1 MKRLYTIEAVVVAA
15 LVVLFYHPLLRFG
28 SIQSGGDSAN
38 LFWPIKILIQESVW
52 QDRVVPLWNPYSFMG
67 APLAASLQHAVFYPV
82 DWIIYGLF
90 PAHIGLNIGNLF
102 HLVLAGVGAWA
113 WLRIGHRL
121 ERLPA
126 MACGAAFPCCAWFW
140 GQQEHINQVAAISY
154 LPLEALFTWLFL
166 RGRLRGSSFALVYTV
181 LATFQ
186 FMTGHPQEAFYAHLF
201 CGFLV
206 LAKLLFLRQDGPRL
220 GEILRVYTLTGLI
233 AGLLVAVQLLM
244 TMELESHS
252 RRQFKD
258 PLYAISFS
266 MPPDLFSTYLA
277 PHRFGSFRDGY
288 YVRGEGGEVA
298 QEQDGSP
305 MWDRRAYGEYG
316 LYVGVPTL
324 LLALLALADGRRR
337 RLALF
342 LWAVVV
348 LCSLLAMGGNTDP
361 RRLMAG
367 EFTEFP
373 APGWSLHELFLRL
386 CPPAQGFRVPARIVT
401 LSAFSLVTA
410 AALGFAW
417 LLGKLPATGSRQ
429 VLSGAVGAAILLS
442 LYMPSRKEKFHYPV
456 SMEPVFGLQHA
467 TKLSVKPLNE
477 RVFRLTISDDASL
490 IAERHMDT
498 TFARGNPIVNRLL
511 TLQPHM
517 NAPAH
522 VAMVDGYEE
531 GLVPTAR
538 MKDFLYAL
546 NRNMR
551 QRVPDQ
557 QLLTLLGVKYIYTEP
572 EVDQT
577 VYPPIGFG
585 FITISAH
592 ENPAWQGAALWASE
606 TAGIDFSRLDGP
618 WWQGGEPLPDRSHE
632 PVQFGQLRLI
642 PTADRVPLNTIP
654 ESLNGIVV
662 GYQAMETLHGDAVLA
677 LGWYPGWELL
687 TRDGDEPVT
696 FVSAVH
702 ARLPSAASVQYPTK
716 GALRGWKLAF
726 RPFSYRLGLFLSA
739 LGVALWAGLLRFSIA
754 RRRTIPVDL
763 MTSGETIVSTKE

>member
-82 DWIIYGLF
+82 DWVIYGLF

-121 ERLPA
+121 DRLPA
-126 MACGAAFPCCAWFW
+126 IACGAAFPCCAWFW

-166 RGRLRGSSFALVYTV
+166 RGRLQGNAFALVYTL

-206 LAKLLFLRQDGPRL
+206 LAKLLFLRHDGPRF
-220 GEILRVYTLTGLI
+220 GEIIRVYTLTGLI

-288 YVRGEGGEVA
+288 YVRGDGGEVA

-367 EFTEFP
+367 DFTEFP

-417 LLGKLPATGSRQ
+417 LLGMLPATGSRR

-442 LYMPSRKEKFHYPV
+442 LYIPSRKEKFHYPV
-456 SMEPVFGLQHA
+456 SMEPVLLLLKQVRSEA
-467 TKLSVKPLNE
+467 RTLDN
-477 RVFRLTISDDASL
+477 RVFRLTMSDDASL
-490 IAERHMDT
+490 IAERHRDT
-498 TFARGNPIVNRLL
+498 TFSGGNPILRRMMS
-511 TLQPHM
+511 LQPHM
-517 NAPAH
+517 NAAAH
-522 VAMVDGYEE
+522 IPMVDGYEE

-538 MKDFLYAL
+538 MKDFLYAF
-546 NRNMR
+546 NRNFR
-551 QRVPDQ
+551 QFTPDKR
-557 QLLTLLGVKYIYTEP
+557 LLSLLGVRYVYTELP
-572 EVDQT
+572 VDEAA
-577 VYPPIGFG
+577 YPATRSDVGV
-585 FITISAH
+585 AVH
-592 ENPAWQGAALWASE
+592 ENPAATGAVTRAEA
-606 TAGIDFSRLDGP
+606 ARDIDMARLDGP
-618 WWQGGEPLPDRSHE
+618 WWQGGDPLPEIQREAVVYTRATPGGVANRAARTSLPSLNAID
-632 PVQFGQLRLI
+632 VLI
-642 PTADRVPLNTIP
+642 PAEAKENPGD
-654 ESLNGIVV
+654 
-662 GYQAMETLHGDAVLA
+662 GYVA
-677 LGWYPGWELL
+677 LGWYPGWTILGAEQSA
-687 TRDGDEPVT
+687 GAEFP
-696 FVSAVH
+696 SAVL
-702 ARLPSAASVQYPTK
+702 ASLPADLLRNGMGPDQV
-716 GALRGWKLAF
+716 RGWKLAF
-726 RPFSYRLGLFLSA
+726 RPYSYRLGLFLSA
-739 LGVALWAGLLRFSIA
+739 LGVGLWAGLLRFSIA
-754 RRRTIPVDL
+754 RRRMIPVDL
-763 MTSGETIVSTKE
+763 MTSGATIVSTKE